1 MKNVTPDSVMH
12 SLDEHELTKAKNI
25 IDQFVYSCYHTMRGP
40 LKSISG
46 LVYLMKNTAPNDAV
60 NNALY
65 LESIEKTVAKM
76 ENLLS
81 GLEEFIT
88 NSKKKLSTR
97 AIHVEN
103 TISEILE
110 DFADAINENHIGVTL
125 NIRQSIPFHN
135 DSTQFAMILSHLISN
150 AIMFQD
156 IDKPMHRIRIDAEVK
171 PRRLDL
177 RISDNGIGINA
188 RIIPD
193 IFILFFRGTEISKG
207 SGVGLYIVSETLK
220 SLGGKISLKSKPME
234 GSTFSISIPNLG

>member
-1 MKNVTPDSVMH
+1 MKHVPDSLSH

-46 LVYLMKNTAPNDAV
+46 LVYLMKNTAPNDTS

-65 LESIEKTVAKM
+65 LESIEKTVNKM
-76 ENLLS
+76 ENLLT
-81 GLEEFIT
+81 GLEQFIT

-103 TISEILE
+103 TITEILD
-110 DFADAINENHIGVTL
+110 DFTDAIRENHIDVTL
-125 NIRQSIPFHN
+125 NVRQSIPFHN

-150 AIMFQD
+150 AVMFQD
-156 IDKPMHRIRIDAEVK
+156 HEKPKHRIRIEAEIK
-171 PRRLDL
+171 PKRLNL
-177 RISDNGIGINA
+177 KITDNGIGIKA
-188 RIIPD
+188 KILPD
-193 IFILFFRGTEISKG
+193 IFMLFFRGTERSKG
-207 SGVGLYIVSETLK
+207 SGVGLYIVNETLK
-220 SLGGKISLKSKPME
+220 ALGGKISLKSRLRY